1 MSPLV
6 KHLRKIR
13 NKSIRKEDNEQLQN
27 RINTL
32 IRANM
37 VTSVK
42 NKNGENASRSKK
54 WWDKRLSFKSHG
66 ERFFS
71 ERASNR

>member
-1 MSPLV
+1 M
-6 KHLRKIR
+6 
-13 NKSIRKEDNEQLQN
+13 NNCMQN
-27 RINTL
+27 RTNTL
-32 IRANM
+32 IRENM

-42 NKNGENASRSKK
+42 NKNGKNASRSKK
-54 WWDKRLSFKSHG
+54 WRDKRLSFKSHG